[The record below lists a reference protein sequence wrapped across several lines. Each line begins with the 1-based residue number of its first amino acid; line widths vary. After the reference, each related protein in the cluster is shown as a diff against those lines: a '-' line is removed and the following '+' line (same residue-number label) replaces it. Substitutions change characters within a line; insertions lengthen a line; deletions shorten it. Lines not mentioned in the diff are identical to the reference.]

1 MGIMS
6 LREVM
11 DGAVDI
17 LRKYLKTTLMLTFG
31 YGAIGI
37 IAAIIFTLVGSIV
50 AAILFALLKSKIL
63 LITMISVLVILIFA
77 FFLSINVGMIKI
89 VNQEFSGEKV
99 LAHNVIGDS
108 FKSIF
113 KVLGILI
120 CALILFIPV
129 IAIFAG
135 IVYLLVKGFK
145 GSLIQLDVYRGKE
158 ILLIVFSIIVMIAA
172 VIVIFGYM
180 TLLSFSFHAMT
191 IEKKG
196 VIGSIRRSFY
206 LVKDNFWKMFGCT
219 LLFYFT
225 IYAVRGSLESFC
237 GVVAGFVFLILKAL
251 NAGQDFM
258 AFITTVLSIV
268 NWPISLISW
277 LIITPISMNM
287 VSLLYF
293 NQRFKKEGYD
303 LVLKV
308 RELKKLEERK
318 GAGELV

>member
-17 LRKYLKTTLMLTFG
+17 LRKYIKTTLMLTFG
-31 YGAIGI
+31 YGALGIG
-37 IAAIIFTLVGSIV
+37 AAIIFILIGSIA
-50 AAILFALLKSKIL
+50 AAIIFSLLKSKIL
-63 LITMISVLVILIFA
+63 LIIMVSVLVALVFA

-99 LAHNVIGDS
+99 LAHNVIGES
-108 FKSIF
+108 IKSIF
-113 KVLGILI
+113 KVLGILV

-129 IAIFAG
+129 ITAFAG

-145 GSLIQLDVYRGKE
+145 GSLIQLGIYRGKE
-158 ILLIVFSIIVMIAA
+158 ILLIIFSIIVMIAA
-172 VIVIFGYM
+172 VVVILGYI

-196 VIGSIRRSFY
+196 VIGSIKRSFY
-206 LVKDNFWKMFGCT
+206 LVKDDFWRIFGCT
-219 LLFYFT
+219 LLFSFT
-225 IYAVRGSLESFC
+225 IYAIRGSLESFC
-237 GVVAGFVFLILKAL
+237 GVIAGFVFLILNAL
-251 NAGQDFM
+251 NAGQDFK
-258 AFITTVLSIV
+258 AFITMVISIV

-308 RELKKLEERK
+308 RELKKIQERK
-318 GAGELV
+318 EAGELV